1 VSVPFVRGVGGLLC
15 SNFIETAD
23 TLAGSFAL
31 SYSIPAL
38 ISTVPVVTTWN
49 GSKLSHVDFDPGI
62 VEEYLLQLSV
72 DTAPGPDQTMSAKLL
87 KNCAI
92 SLSTPLSEI
101 MTSSFAAGVLPKE
114 WFLATVTPLYKS
126 GDKLDPVN
134 YRPVSLTSI
143 SCKVMEKIFVK
154 QLLAHMED
162 NNLIP
167 EQQHGFI
174 PGRSVV
180 TGLLFS
186 TNTWTKTMD
195 NKQPLDIIYLDFS
208 KAFDKVPHDLLL
220 KKLKSRGI
228 DGCLLRWIGAF
239 LANHTFCVRV
249 GKVTSSLRSVVSG
262 VPQGSVLGPIL
273 FLLYTRDLL
282 RSIENCYSAY
292 ADDIKIFGDPQK
304 TDLQAKLN
312 IVTEWSKKWQ
322 IPLNT
327 SKCCVLHCGINNPK
341 LVYFIKGSELLVK
354 KSHNDLG
361 VIVTDTLSWSEQ
373 CLAAAG
379 RARRVLYL
387 LKHVFDNPSPDLV
400 SKLYTTYIR
409 PHLEFAI
416 PVWRPNL
423 IKDKN
428 ILDRVQHEVT
438 RWNPDLKKLNYEL
451 RLEILSLPP
460 LCRRQDRADLIQMFR
475 ITHQLFPGCMGDFLE
490 FALDQ
495 RLRGHDYKTQK
506 ESFKGVVRQ
515 SFLTNRTFT
524 LWNGLSPETVNV
536 STVHAFKR
544 MLDRN

>member
-1 VSVPFVRGVGGLLC
+1 MCVLTRLFSRRLNCNKPWIDDSLLNKVKYKKKLWKKYKQTLSNSHLLEHRRFSNQLKAEIGRAKSKYEHSLIDKPKAFYSYVRKRIAGRVSVPLVRGVTGLLC
-15 SNFIETAD
+15 SNFIEMED

-62 VEEYLLQLSV
+62 VEEYLLQLPV

-114 WFLATVTPLYKS
+114 WLLATVTPLYKS

-143 SCKVMEKIFVK
+143 SCKVMEKIIVK

-239 LANHTFCVRV
+239 LANRTFCVRV
-249 GKVTSSLRSVVSG
+249 GKVSG
-262 VPQGSVLGPIL
+262 
-273 FLLYTRDLL
+273 
-282 RSIENCYSAY
+282 
-292 ADDIKIFGDPQK
+292 
-304 TDLQAKLN
+304 
-312 IVTEWSKKWQ
+312 
-322 IPLNT
+322 
-327 SKCCVLHCGINNPK
+327 
-341 LVYFIKGSELLVK
+341 
-354 KSHNDLG
+354 
-361 VIVTDTLSWSEQ
+361 
-373 CLAAAG
+373 
-379 RARRVLYL
+379 
-387 LKHVFDNPSPDLV
+387 
-400 SKLYTTYIR
+400 
-409 PHLEFAI
+409 
-416 PVWRPNL
+416 
-423 IKDKN
+423 
-428 ILDRVQHEVT
+428 
-438 RWNPDLKKLNYEL
+438 
-451 RLEILSLPP
+451 
-460 LCRRQDRADLIQMFR
+460 
-475 ITHQLFPGCMGDFLE
+475 
-490 FALDQ
+490 
-495 RLRGHDYKTQK
+495 
-506 ESFKGVVRQ
+506 
-515 SFLTNRTFT
+515 
-524 LWNGLSPETVNV
+524 LW
-536 STVHAFKR
+536 
-544 MLDRN
+544 

>member
-1 VSVPFVRGVGGLLC
+1 LSENSFSQLVNEPTRYRTCQNPSLLDLILTTDENLVTSVKVSSPIGISDHSTIKFDLQLLLYPDKKYKEYNYIKTDFENLNNELSPWIDDSLLNKVKYKKKLWKKNKQTLSNTHLLEHRRFSNQLKAEIGRAKSKYEHSLIDKPKAFYSYVRKRIAGRVSVPVVRGVDGLLC
-15 SNFIETAD
+15 SNFVETAD

-31 SYSIPAL
+31 SFSIPAL
-38 ISTVPVVTTWN
+38 ISTVLVVTTWN

-62 VEEYLLQLSV
+62 VEEHLLQLSV

-114 WFLATVTPLYKS
+114 WLLATVTPLYKS

-143 SCKVMEKIFVK
+143 SCKVMEEIIVK

-195 NKQPLDIIYLDFS
+195 SKQPLDIIYLDFS

-228 DGCLLRWIGAF
+228 NGCLLRWIGAF
-239 LANHTFCVRV
+239 LANRTFCVRV

-273 FLLYTRDLL
+273 FLLYTCDLL

-312 IVTEWSKKWQ
+312 IVTEWSKKMADS
-322 IPLNT
+322 
-327 SKCCVLHCGINNPK
+327 SK
-341 LVYFIKGSELLVK
+341 YVK
-354 KSHNDLG
+354 M
-361 VIVTDTLSWSEQ
+361 
-373 CLAAAG
+373 
-379 RARRVLYL
+379 
-387 LKHVFDNPSPDLV
+387 
-400 SKLYTTYIR
+400 
-409 PHLEFAI
+409 
-416 PVWRPNL
+416 
-423 IKDKN
+423 
-428 ILDRVQHEVT
+428 
-438 RWNPDLKKLNYEL
+438 
-451 RLEILSLPP
+451 
-460 LCRRQDRADLIQMFR
+460 LCI
-475 ITHQLFPGCMGDFLE
+475 
-490 FALDQ
+490 
-495 RLRGHDYKTQK
+495 
-506 ESFKGVVRQ
+506 
-515 SFLTNRTFT
+515 T
-524 LWNGLSPETVNV
+524 LWHKQS
-536 STVHAFKR
+536 
-544 MLDRN
+544 